1 MGQNLQL
8 SPAAAPGAAL
18 DDVDTPALLLDLNAF
33 ERNLDRMQS
42 AADAVGVALR
52 PHAKAHKT
60 PAVAL
65 AQIARG
71 AVGICCQKVSEALPF
86 IAAGVRD
93 IHISNQLALS
103 ASGAKTLLLAR
114 AAHHARMSVC
124 VDDMRQ
130 VDALGAAA
138 ESEGSRIGVF
148 VEIDIGQGRCGV
160 PDADGVLRLLE
171 RLAAHPQLE
180 FRGLQAYHGGL
191 QHLRAHD
198 ARRAQS
204 QRAAER
210 TGAVLTA
217 LENHGVRCPTVT
229 GGGTGS
235 VKFDLQSGV
244 FTEVQPGSYAFM
256 DRDYGDNAYD
266 DRAGALRFDHALFLA
281 TTVMSTAAG
290 GHVVLD
296 AGLKSLATDSGMP
309 GIWQADDL
317 RYDQAN
323 DEHGIVTA
331 KDDEDGAKSLPALGS
346 RLHLVPG
353 HCDPTFNLHDAL
365 VGFRG
370 ETVECVWPIAA
381 RGLSR

>member
-1 MGQNLQL
+1 MASDLTL
-8 SPAAAPGAAL
+8 PPIAVPGAAL
-18 DDVDTPALLLDLNAF
+18 EDVDTPALLLDLNAF

-93 IHISNQLALS
+93 IHISNQPALS
-103 ASGAKTLLLAR
+103 VNGAKTLLLAR
-114 AAHHARMSVC
+114 AARHARMSVC
-124 VDDMRQ
+124 VDDVRQ

-138 ESEGSRIGVF
+138 ACEGSRIGVF

-198 ARRAQS
+198 ARRAQ
-204 QRAAER
+204 
-210 TGAVLTA
+210 
-217 LENHGVRCPTVT
+217 
-229 GGGTGS
+229 
-235 VKFDLQSGV
+235 
-244 FTEVQPGSYAFM
+244 
-256 DRDYGDNAYD
+256 
-266 DRAGALRFDHALFLA
+266 
-281 TTVMSTAAG
+281 
-290 GHVVLD
+290 
-296 AGLKSLATDSGMP
+296 
-309 GIWQADDL
+309 
-317 RYDQAN
+317 
-323 DEHGIVTA
+323 
-331 KDDEDGAKSLPALGS
+331 
-346 RLHLVPG
+346 
-353 HCDPTFNLHDAL
+353 
-365 VGFRG
+365 
-370 ETVECVWPIAA
+370 
-381 RGLSR
+381 

>member
-1 MGQNLQL
+1 MASDLTL
-8 SPAAAPGAAL
+8 PPIAVPGAAIE
-18 DDVDTPALLLDLNAF
+18 DVDTPALLLDLNAF
-33 ERNLDRMQS
+33 ERNLDRMQA
-42 AADAVGVALR
+42 AADAAGVVLR

-60 PAVAL
+60 PAFAL

-86 IAAGVRD
+86 IAAGVSD
-93 IHISNQLALS
+93 IHISNQPALS
-103 ASGAKTLLLAR
+103 ANGAKTVLLAR
-114 AAHHARMSVC
+114 AAHHARISVC
-124 VDDMRQ
+124 VDDLRQ
-130 VDALGAAA
+130 IDALGSAAA
-138 ESEGSRIGVF
+138 SEGSRIGVL

-171 RLAAHPQLE
+171 RLAAHPRLE

-210 TGAVLTA
+210 TGVVIAA
-217 LENHGVRCPTVT
+217 LEGHSVRCPTVT

-235 VKFDLQSGV
+235 VEFDLQSGV

-290 GHVVLD
+290 RHVVVD

-309 GIWQADDL
+309 GIWQAEHL

-331 KDDEDGAKSLPALGS
+331 KDGRKPLPTLGS